1 MSITYN
7 TEYLRAC
14 STKLGDVVT
23 DPYKTLEAIINT
35 FFNQANINNNIFPE
49 IGEGYC
55 SFYEPHSSSRP
66 TINGKKAVTLKDPE
80 MVKYTNQIK
89 YFVRDTTFKK
99 HIICFTI
106 FLFSSINLTPPAPAE
121 PAPAEPAEPENIKDS
136 LYVYIKNFKKQN
148 PQTEFNPR
156 IRSFA
161 QNIIEY
167 IGEFASNNNSSIKYN
182 FCEYIKNTVK
192 PAKSPEDITKKLEEL
207 VQLINLEKFNEI
219 KISDLF
225 RLKSTETGQ
234 EYKGLID
241 HLNNPPNPPP
251 QNPPSPNLEDTKNK
265 LIEYIKT
272 LKIPITIHES
282 GEFKYGANV
291 PFNENLLSTFETLKC
306 TEVREDVLT
315 GIEFKELTINELHTF
330 INYQNRGYC
339 YTYDY
344 IALKMI
350 NERSK
355 PKLDIEIPHDIL
367 ANLLTKYYAYAAST
381 DSLDDFLRAYD
392 EMRSN
397 YTGNIL
403 GNLTE
408 ITKTDI
414 ETLRKPQNQPQNQ
427 PQNPPPVPSKFT
439 EIYNVFKYILD
450 PSESGLAK
458 AVEEADITQLCKS
471 SIGTIFDL
479 IGLFG
484 YTLVSDDITVGEN
497 DGSKFSIA
505 KNCSLILLDLFE
517 KLGELKD
524 KLTAIKF
531 KYKNLSGNMVDT
543 SIGIILGKMQNTCI
557 HGVGNEAMRYFFLA
571 LKVKNRYINSL
582 KEKIS
587 KAVLTELKDY
597 GYPGTLETQADQEA
611 AKQFL
616 NDTFI
621 DPPFIKNVPRELTN
635 IGFAYVTCIRQDRI
649 HNFNPLACK
658 YSVMGYTIDGD
669 FSYLCDISSTT
680 TYVKDQNPKSAL
692 DFLNK
697 SGNFTITTHS
707 QCRDY
712 NKGEIMTSFLQTHR
726 NYLREM
732 IKISYVFQKNR
743 VPLFK
748 VYKEYVLNI
757 CTVMSNKQAAQDQT
771 RAKFLT
777 KLYKKTQYDVINMED
792 TGFPVKYLTGIVI
805 EDNPEYRG
813 HLYGNTT
820 LIDGKINANANSANA
835 NAIQN
840 NPKYY
845 VTTLD
850 NIANLK
856 YVPNPDDNNKAIIK
870 LPETGQD
877 ITRPF
882 HYAKLL
888 ASMLYPDMYFQ
899 ECTIRISS
907 NYKVFSE
914 HVQRKWSLFESYYHN
929 VNGQSSQFRQI
940 MFSAFDF
947 IYKYKEPEETKT
959 IRKTKGQ
966 FSRMKFKVN
975 GESGVEKLVNAMIE
989 FDSRKNILNP
999 AITKI
1004 TKGEN
1009 AEPSPPETVKLISDL
1024 EAMFDYFETI
1034 DAINA
1039 PIILGKILYK
1049 FNEIKSYIAQ
1059 PPAAPAPPAYPELI
1073 EYLDDAILSI
1083 ITGMRFWMAHTIHYF
1098 KNVLPSNG
1106 YHDKVNTNR
1115 WKVEEKFK
1123 DYEMEWNVINPEDLV
1138 KHENFIIIGRK
1149 YYLVLEGVIDIII
1162 QHGYD
1167 PSTYQYHFTEIQ
1179 KELYLIKYLATQLQS
1194 DDDLDNANVAQL
1206 GYQQQ
1211 PKFVEIFK
1219 KSQNV
1224 INEIIPFY
1232 NDKEYY
1238 KSDLG
1243 DDEIFKQSDYQ
1254 EGIRTRFEYLLKIE
1268 LVKMHEARMQQYAY
1282 FENLLANIYKNFN
1295 NDNVI
1300 RIVLRTRNLFTN
1312 FTSSH
1317 GRHMQEIFDLI
1328 QDDNLVG
1335 NVEEGHENV
1344 PADPVPNDPLQ
1355 AQGLVMLDVQD
1366 REIAEALIEIINGI
1380 LANDFQIGLQ
1390 LMKAEI
1396 QEMIDTNVYDRQKL
1410 LNMKARFEMM
1420 MNFADDE

>member
-7 TEYLRAC
+7 TEYLTEC
-14 STKLGDVVT
+14 SNKLGEVIPKDQH
-23 DPYKTLEAIINT
+23 YKTLEAIIHT
-35 FFNQANINNNIFPE
+35 FFDQMNINSAIFPE
-49 IGEGYC
+49 IPEGNTQAYC
-55 SFYEPHSSSRP
+55 SFFEPHSSSRP
-66 TINGKKAVTLKDPE
+66 TINGKKAVTLKNTDI
-80 MVKYTNQIK
+80 VDYTNRIQ
-89 YFVRDTTFKK
+89 YFIRDVKFKK

-106 FLFSSINLTPPAPAE
+106 FLFSAIKLAAAQVPPESDNLYE
-121 PAPAEPAEPENIKDS
+121 
-136 LYVYIKNFKKQN
+136 YIKNF
-148 PQTEFNPR
+148 QTEFDPT
-156 IRSFA
+156 IRQFA
-161 QNIIEY
+161 QKIIDY
-167 IGEFASNNNSSIKYN
+167 IGKFASNNNANLKYE

-192 PAKSPEDITKKLEEL
+192 PDKIPEDITKKLEEL
-207 VQLINLEKFNEI
+207 VELINTGKFNEI
-219 KISDLF
+219 KINDLF

-234 EYKGLID
+234 KYKGLLD
-241 HLNNPPNPPP
+241 HLNKTPPQDPPNLAVIKTK
-251 QNPPSPNLEDTKNK
+251 LE
-265 LIEYIKT
+265 EYIKS
-272 LKIPITIHES
+272 LKIPSYIDDQGTVKPIPQ
-282 GEFKYGANV
+282 GATYDQILA
-291 PFNENLLSTFETLKC
+291 PFETIKC
-306 TEVREDVLT
+306 TEVREDILT
-315 GIEFKELTINELHTF
+315 GIEFAELTINELHTF
-330 INYQNRGYC
+330 INYQNKGYC

-355 PKLDIEIPHDIL
+355 PKLDIEIPHVAL
-367 ANLLTKYYAYAAST
+367 ADLLAKYYAYAAST

-397 YTGNIL
+397 YTDTNIKNKL
-403 GNLTE
+403 VE
-408 ITKTDI
+408 IKKTDI
-414 ETLRKPQNQPQNQ
+414 ETFRKTP
-427 PQNPPPVPSKFT
+427 NPPPNPPNPPQVPPKFT
-439 EIYNVFKYILD
+439 EIYNVFIYILD
-450 PSESGLAK
+450 PSESGFAK
-458 AVEEADITQLCKS
+458 AIEQADITQLCKT

-484 YTLVSDDITVGEN
+484 YTLLSDDITVGDN
-497 DGSKFSIA
+497 ADGSKFSIA
-505 KNCSLILLDLFE
+505 KNCSLILLDLFD
-517 KLGELKD
+517 KLETLELKETLL
-524 KLTAIKF
+524 KISF
-531 KYKNLSGNMVDT
+531 KYTNMSGIQET
-543 SIGIILGKMQNTCI
+543 SIGIVLGKMQNTCI

-582 KEKIS
+582 KEKI
-587 KAVLTELKDY
+587 LTKDSATLKELQDY
-597 GYPGTLETQADQEA
+597 GYSEGSTLETQADQEA

-621 DPPFIKNVPRELTN
+621 DPPFIKNVPRELMNTQ
-635 IGFAYVTCIRQDRI
+635 FAYVTCIRQDKM
-649 HNFNPLACK
+649 HNYNPLACR
-658 YSVMGYTIDGD
+658 YSVVGYTIDGD
-669 FSYLCDISSTT
+669 FSYLCEISSTM
-680 TYVKDQNPKSAL
+680 TYVKDQNPNSAL

-697 SGNFTITTHS
+697 SGNFTIGTHS
-707 QCRDY
+707 MCRDY
-712 NKGEIMTSFLQTHR
+712 AKGEMFTNFLQTHR

-757 CTVMSNKQAAQDQT
+757 CTVMSNKQAQT
-771 RAKFLT
+771 LLT
-777 KLYKKTQYDVINMED
+777 NLYNKKQYDVINMED

-805 EDNPEYRG
+805 ENTSDNSA
-813 HLYGNTT
+813 HLYGNSKLTNT
-820 LIDGKINANANSANA
+820 AKKTNTDVTEA
-835 NAIQN
+835 
-840 NPKYY
+840 KYY

-856 YVPNPDDNNKAIIK
+856 YVPDDDKKAIIK

-882 HYAKLL
+882 NYAKLL

-929 VNGQSSQFRQI
+929 VNGQSSQFRQL
-940 MFSAFDF
+940 MFSSLTF
-947 IYKYKEPEETKT
+947 KYKTSNPNTYNKT
-959 IRKTKGQ
+959 KTKGQ
-966 FSRMKFKVN
+966 FSRMKFKIS
-975 GESGVEKLVNAMIE
+975 GKSGVEELVDAMIAD
-989 FDSRKNILNP
+989 DSRKDKLNNP
-999 AITKI
+999 LDK
-1004 TKGEN
+1004 
-1009 AEPSPPETVKLISDL
+1009 PRLISDL

-1049 FNEIKSYIAQ
+1049 FNEIKGYIAK
-1059 PPAAPAPPAYPELI
+1059 PPPAPPPAPVYPELI

-1083 ITGMRFWMAHTIHYF
+1083 ITCMRFWMAHTIHYF

-1179 KELYLIKYLATQLQS
+1179 KELYLIKYLATQLRS
-1194 DDDLDNANVAQL
+1194 NDDSDNANVAIL
-1206 GYQQQ
+1206 GLPTQ

-1219 KSQNV
+1219 KSQDV

-1232 NDKEYY
+1232 KDKNDYY
-1238 KSDLG
+1238 TEIDTK
-1243 DDEIFKQSDYQ
+1243 DEIFKQADYQ

-1282 FENLLANIYKNFN
+1282 FENLLANIFKNFN
-1295 NDNVI
+1295 KPGVV
-1300 RIVLRTRNLFTN
+1300 RIVLTTRNLFKN
-1312 FTSSH
+1312 FTGSH
-1317 GRHMQEIFDLI
+1317 GRKMGELFDSIQEY
-1328 QDDNLVG
+1328 NPEVV
-1335 NVEEGHENV
+1335 NVPAQANPQANAV
-1344 PADPVPNDPLQ
+1344 PVPANAPADPVPADLQ

-1366 REIAEALIEIINGI
+1366 LEIAEALIELIDGI
-1380 LANDFQIGLQ
+1380 LAVDNQIGLL

-1396 QEMIDTNVYDRQKL
+1396 KEMIDTNVYDRQKL
-1410 LNMKARFEMM
+1410 LNIKARFEMM
-1420 MNFADDE
+1420 MDLANEEEDE

>member
-7 TEYLRAC
+7 TEYLTVC
-14 STKLGDVVT
+14 SDKLGGVVT
-23 DPYKTLEAIINT
+23 DSYKTLEAIIHT
-35 FFNQANINNNIFPE
+35 FFDQMNINSAIFPE
-49 IGEGYC
+49 IGNTYC

-66 TINGKKAVTLKDPE
+66 TINGKKAVLLSNPE
-80 MVKYTNQIK
+80 IVKYTNQIQ
-89 YFVRDTTFKK
+89 YFIRDAKFKK

-106 FLFSSINLTPPAPAE
+106 FLFSAINIKPKSPAQAQPPAD
-121 PAPAEPAEPENIKDS
+121 NIKDS
-136 LYVYIKNFKKQN
+136 LYVYIKNFDKNQEN
-148 PQTEFNPR
+148 PFDPT
-156 IRSFA
+156 IRTFA
-161 QNIIEY
+161 QKL
-167 IGEFASNNNSSIKYN
+167 IGYLAQFASNNNSNLKYE
-182 FCEYIKNTVK
+182 FCEYIKNTVQPDK
-192 PAKSPEDITKKLEEL
+192 IPEDITKKLDEL
-207 VQLINLEKFNEI
+207 VKLINLAKFNEI
-219 KISDLF
+219 KINDLF

-234 EYKGLID
+234 EYKGLLD
-241 HLNNPPNPPP
+241 HLNKTPPNPP
-251 QNPPSPNLEDTKNK
+251 NLSEIKTKLEN
-265 LIEYIKT
+265 YIKT
-272 LKIPITIHES
+272 LNIPIITTRS
-282 GEFKYGANV
+282 GEPHPQAILDYDEK
-291 PFNENLLSTFETLKC
+291 NLATFETLKC
-306 TEVREDVLT
+306 TEVREDILT
-315 GIEFKELTINELHTF
+315 GIEFAELTINELHTF
-330 INYQNRGYC
+330 INYRDKGYC

-355 PKLDIEIPHDIL
+355 PKLDINIPYEPL
-367 ANLLTKYYAYAAST
+367 ADLLAKYYAYAANS

-392 EMRSN
+392 EMRNN
-397 YTGNIL
+397 YKSQTGLKDLQNFRTKLI
-403 GNLTE
+403 NTRTITE
-408 ITKTDI
+408 Y
-414 ETLRKPQNQPQNQ
+414 N
-427 PQNPPPVPSKFT
+427 
-439 EIYNVFKYILD
+439 EIYEVFKYILNPD
-450 PSESGLAK
+450 DGLAK
-458 AVEEADITQLCKS
+458 AIEQEGITQLCKT

-484 YTLVSDDITVGEN
+484 YTLFSDDITVGEN
-497 DGSKFSIA
+497 ADASKFSIA

-517 KLGELKD
+517 KLPDLKETLL
-524 KLTAIKF
+524 KISF
-531 KYKNLSGNMVDT
+531 KYTNMSGEQTT
-543 SIGIILGKMQNTCI
+543 SIGTVLGKMQNTCI

-571 LKVKNRYINSL
+571 LKVKNRYINQL

-587 KAVLTELKDY
+587 ARAQGAIKSHAEALEELKLY
-597 GYPGTLETQADQEA
+597 GYTGTLEDNKEMSLADQTA
-611 AKQFL
+611 AIEFL
-616 NDTFI
+616 NDTFR
-621 DPPFIKNVPRELTN
+621 DPPFIKNVPRKITN
-635 IGFAYVTCIRQDRI
+635 TQFAYLTCIRQDKM
-649 HNFNPLACK
+649 HNYNPLACR
-658 YSVMGYTIDGD
+658 YNVIGYTIDGE
-669 FSYLCDISSTT
+669 FSYLCEISSTM
-680 TYVKDQNPKSAL
+680 TYVKDQNPNSAL

-697 SGNFTITTHS
+697 SGNFTIGTHS
-707 QCRDY
+707 QCKDY
-712 NKGEIMTSFLQTHR
+712 AKGEIFTNFLQTHR

-757 CTVMSNKQAAQDQT
+757 CTVMSNKLADQDNT
-771 RAKFLT
+771 FLT

-805 EDNPEYRG
+805 ENTSQESA
-813 HLYGNTT
+813 HLYGNSKLTNAQ
-820 LIDGKINANANSANA
+820 KAANANVDL
-835 NAIQN
+835 
-840 NPKYY
+840 PKYY

-856 YVPNPDDNNKAIIK
+856 YVPDNDQDKKAIIK

-929 VNGQSSQFRQI
+929 VNGQSSQFRQL

-947 IYKYKEPEETKT
+947 IYKAGSYNKTK
-959 IRKTKGQ
+959 IKGQ
-966 FSRMKFKVN
+966 FSRMKFKIGDVS
-975 GESGVEKLVNAMIE
+975 GVSGVEELVNAMI
-989 FDSRKNILNP
+989 DGDLRKGSLNP
-999 AITKI
+999 AITKLA
-1004 TKGEN
+1004 N
-1009 AEPSPPETVKLISDL
+1009 AKTAETLRLISDL

-1049 FNEIKSYIAQ
+1049 FNEIKSYIIAKEPKQ
-1059 PPAAPAPPAYPELI
+1059 NEKKVYPELI

-1115 WKVEEKFK
+1115 WKVEEKFR
-1123 DYEMEWNVINPEDLV
+1123 DFEMEWNVINPEELV
-1138 KHENFIIIGRK
+1138 KNENFNMIGRK
-1149 YYLVLEGVIDIII
+1149 YYLVLEGVIDIIL

-1179 KELYLIKYLATQLQS
+1179 KELYLIKYLETQLRS
-1194 DDDLDNANVAQL
+1194 DDNSDNANVAIL
-1206 GYQQQ
+1206 GLQTQ

-1232 NDKEYY
+1232 KNKNEYY
-1238 KSDLG
+1238 TEIDTTE
-1243 DDEIFKQSDYQ
+1243 EIFKQADYQ

-1282 FENLLANIYKNFN
+1282 FETLLANIYKNFN

-1300 RIVLRTRNLFTN
+1300 RIVLKTRNLFTN

-1317 GRHMQEIFDLI
+1317 GRNMQEIFDLI
-1328 QDDNLVG
+1328 QDDNLVADA
-1335 NVEEGHENV
+1335 
-1344 PADPVPNDPLQ
+1344 PAPVNAQANAPAQAQVPNTPAQ
-1355 AQGLVMLDVQD
+1355 AQGLVILDVQD
-1366 REIAEALIEIINGI
+1366 HEIAEALIEVINTF
-1380 LANDFQIGLQ
+1380 LENNNQIGLL
-1390 LMKAEI
+1390 LMRAEI
-1396 QEMIDTNVYDRQKL
+1396 QEMIDTFVFDRQKL
-1410 LNMKARFEMM
+1410 MNMKARFEMM
-1420 MNFADDE
+1420 MDLANEEDE